1 MHEIA
6 QHMTALVLSSAEK
19 PTIKHLFLNCP
30 FQTALLVRKKS
41 VFTSKMNSV

>member
-19 PTIKHLFLNCP
+19 PTIKRLFLNCL
-30 FQTALLVRKKS
+30 FQTLTGEGKVS
-41 VFTSKMNSV
+41 IY